1 MGRKAAVFWHAAF
14 SIIAGLLYF
23 GFVLP
28 RWWELMGDT
37 SHALGTALRI
47 VTGVVIAL
55 AALPVVFTLL
65 RARKPEYGTPQLA
78 LTLQTSSAVAHVL
91 AGVLIVGT
99 AISEIW
105 LSLDT
110 VGQYLFGVY
119 GAAAAIAIL
128 GIFGFYLS
136 FIAELPPP
144 PPKPLK
150 PKKEK
155 QGRRRRKKDG
165 EDEADEADE
174 AEEDEAE
181 ATEDEATEA
190 EADQDAEADGD
201 EAETAETPGDE
212 EEPAEVTAQ
221 GPEVESTA
229 QKAWNPSR
237 RPKTRPRWKTPKW
250 TTPCKTPPPIR
261 PRADCATGAR
271 PANRQ
276 KRIGAVARAAVS
288 PSKTEPTVCGGNAV
302 KSSHAVIRRAAAPML
317 PS

>member
-1 MGRKAAVFWHAAF
+1 MGRKAAVVWHAAF

-55 AALPVVFTLL
+55 AALPVVLTLL

-78 LTLQTSSAVAHVL
+78 LNLQTSSAVAHVL

-155 QGRRRRKKDG
+155 QGRRKKGRRKKD
-165 EDEADEADE
+165 ETDEADEADE
-174 AEEDEAE
+174 AE
-181 ATEDEATEA
+181 ATEDTEA
-190 EADQDAEADGD
+190 EAEQDAEADGD
-201 EAETAETPGDE
+201 EAETAETPGHD

-221 GPEVESTA
+221 GPEVEPTTTEGLEPESTA
-229 QKAWNPSR
+229 EEAPPVEDAEADDALDDTGADSSARGLRNR
-237 RPKTRPRWKTPKW
+237 RPTGKPSGVHWRRRTRRG
-250 TTPCKTPPPIR
+250 I
-261 PRADCATGAR
+261 
-271 PANRQ
+271 
-276 KRIGAVARAAVS
+276 AV
-288 PSKTEPTVCGGNAV
+288 ED
-302 KSSHAVIRRAAAPML
+302 
-317 PS
+317 